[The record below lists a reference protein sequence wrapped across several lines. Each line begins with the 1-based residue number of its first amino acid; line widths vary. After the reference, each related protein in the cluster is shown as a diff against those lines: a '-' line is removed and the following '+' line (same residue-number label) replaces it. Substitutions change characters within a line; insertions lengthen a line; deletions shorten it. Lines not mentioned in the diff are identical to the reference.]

1 MEALLEKWF
10 SKKVSLKRIE
20 KYMMKLPMQKSKSLE
35 AAVPSKLTVSC
46 IQRQI
51 RPVGSIERFI
61 DILYSLVVQAVR
73 DKSRLVVFPEYNFF
87 DLFGLIPG
95 FRLINGYLDRNTG
108 RATGSRQDH
117 SHTEGGNSFLFKIF
131 RGIAVPVEKGL
142 RKIIS
147 LMAEGFGI
155 YIYTGSYIL
164 KEKEM
169 LYNAGALYGPDGEC
183 IGTQKKIHLTGF
195 EADIGLGRGTGIE
208 VCTLPFGRVSFP
220 VCMDATYFETFRIAR
235 EKGADII
242 ILPIANMEEYSLWRS
257 LRGIWPR
264 VQESYVYGLKASLNG
279 WIAGMHFTG
288 RAGIFGPL
296 AVTPEENGVVAVS
309 PHFEGDYV
317 VTGDIDIGRLYEERA
332 VAQYHGDKNPE
343 FEREYVKKVYG
354 GSEG

>member
-1 MEALLEKWF
+1 MEAVLEKWF
-10 SKKVSLKRIE
+10 SKKISLKRIE
-20 KYMMKLPMQKSKSLE
+20 KYMMTLSMQKSKNVE
-35 AAVPSKLTVSC
+35 YPVPSKFRVSC

-51 RPVGSIERFI
+51 TPVGSIERFI
-61 DILYSLVVQAVR
+61 DILYGLVVRAVE
-73 DKSRLVVFPEYNFF
+73 DKCRLVVFPEYNFF

-95 FRLINGYLDRNTG
+95 FRLINGYLNRNAG
-108 RATGSRQDH
+108 KTGSRQEHPHKDK
-117 SHTEGGNSFLFKIF
+117 EGGNSFLFNIF
-131 RGIAVPVEKGL
+131 RGTAVPVEKGL

-164 KEKEM
+164 KEGEM
-169 LYNAGALYGPDGEC
+169 IYNAGALYGPDGEC
-183 IGTQKKIHLTGF
+183 IGTQKKVHITDF
-195 EADIGLGRGTGIE
+195 EEEIGLGRGTGIE
-208 VCTLPFGRVSFP
+208 VCALPFGKVSFP

-235 EKGADII
+235 DKGADII

-288 RAGIFGPL
+288 MAGIFGPL
-296 AVTPEENGVVAVS
+296 AVTPEEDGVVAIS

-317 VTGDIDIGRLYEERA
+317 VTGEVDIGKLYEKRA
-332 VAQYHGDKNPE
+332 AAQYYGDKNPE
-343 FEREYVKKVYG
+343 FEREYVKKVY
-354 GSEG
+354 